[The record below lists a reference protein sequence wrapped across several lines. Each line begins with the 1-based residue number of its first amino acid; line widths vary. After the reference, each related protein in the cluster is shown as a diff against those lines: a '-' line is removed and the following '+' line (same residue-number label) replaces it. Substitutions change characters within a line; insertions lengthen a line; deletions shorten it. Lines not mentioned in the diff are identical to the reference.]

1 MWESDLWVFYLFILF
16 LVFYVIGFF
25 IDHESEIKIYHDD
38 DYFVPIV
45 CSFCFCFC
53 CFLCLVFG

>member
-1 MWESDLWVFYLFILF
+1 MWESDLWECVFYLFILF
-16 LVFYVIGFF
+16 LVFYVIRFF

-45 CSFCFCFC
+45 CSL